1 MKIESIVDIAKRNIQ
16 EWVVTGHFQP
26 GKQIKEEE
34 ISQRLGI
41 SRPPVREAL
50 KMLEA
55 AGLVFRKPRRG
66 VFVPEMTEKDMWE
79 VYTLKATLYE
89 MATDL
94 AMDVISDKEIR
105 KLESYVQKMEICVE
119 KEPFDVLRY
128 QDLHKTFHNSIM
140 AIGGNDRLRTFA
152 SNLHNQVTPFSYKS
166 LKDKN
171 HLHASVRYHRE
182 IVIAMKNKD
191 RSLACRMMKEH
202 VLNALDVL
210 RDMSAQG
217 VETPAHFR
225 PGKAVSASERQ

>member
-1 MKIESIVDIAKRNIQ
+1 MRIESIADIAKRNIQ

-55 AGLVFRKPRRG
+55 AGLVLRKPRRG

-79 VYTLKATLYE
+79 IYTLKATLYE
-89 MATDL
+89 MATGL
-94 AMDVISDKEIR
+94 AMDVVSERDISE
-105 KLESYVQKMEICVE
+105 LESYVRKMEVCVG
-119 KEPFDVLRY
+119 KEPLDVLRY
-128 QDLHKTFHNSIM
+128 QDLHKTFHDSIM
-140 AIGGNDRLRTFA
+140 GIAGNDRLRTFA
-152 SNLHNQVTPFSYKS
+152 LNLHNQVTLFSYKS
-166 LKDKN
+166 LQDKK
-171 HLHASVRYHRE
+171 HLHSSIRYHRD
-182 IVIAMKNKD
+182 IVNAMKQKD
-191 RSLACRMMKEH
+191 TALACRLMKEH

-217 VETPAHFR
+217 SETPADLR
-225 PGKAVSASERQ
+225 PRKAVSASE

>member
-1 MKIESIVDIAKRNIQ
+1 MKIESIADIAKRNIQ

-55 AGLVFRKPRRG
+55 AGLVFRKPRCG

-89 MATDL
+89 MATGL
-94 AMDVISDKEIR
+94 AMDVISEQEIS
-105 KLESYVQKMEICVE
+105 KLETYVKKMEVCVE
-119 KEPFDVLRY
+119 KEPLDVLRY
-128 QDLHKTFHNSIM
+128 QDLHKTFHDSIM
-140 AIGGNDRLRTFA
+140 AIAGNDRLRTFA
-152 SNLHNQVTPFSYKS
+152 SNLHNQVTLFSYKS
-166 LKDKN
+166 LQDNN
-171 HLHASVRYHRE
+171 HLNSSVRYHRE
-182 IVIAMKNKD
+182 IVNAMKQKD
-191 RSLACRMMKEH
+191 RSLACRLMKEH
-202 VLNALDVL
+202 VINALDVL

-217 VETPAHFR
+217 SETPAGLR
-225 PGKAVSASERQ
+225 SGKAASA

>member
-1 MKIESIVDIAKRNIQ
+1 MEIESIADIAKRNIQ

-89 MATDL
+89 MATEL
-94 AMDVISDKEIR
+94 AMDVISEQEIG
-105 KLESYVQKMEICVE
+105 KLETYVKKMEVCVE
-119 KEPFDVLRY
+119 KEPLDVLRY
-128 QDLHKTFHNSIM
+128 QDLHKTFHDSIM
-140 AIGGNDRLRTFA
+140 GIAGNDRLKTFA
-152 SNLHNQVTPFSYKS
+152 SNLHNQVTLFSYKS
-166 LKDKN
+166 LQDKN
-171 HLHASVRYHRE
+171 HLNSSVRYHRD
-182 IVIAMKNKD
+182 IVNAMKNRDKPMAC
-191 RSLACRMMKEH
+191 SLMKEH
-202 VLNALDVL
+202 VINALDVL

-217 VETPAHFR
+217 SETPADL
-225 PGKAVSASERQ
+225 RQGR

>member
-1 MKIESIVDIAKRNIQ
+1 MEIESIADIAKRNIQ

-26 GKQIKEEE
+26 GRQIKEEE

-55 AGLVFRKPRRG
+55 AGLVFRKPRCG
-66 VFVPEMTEKDMWE
+66 VFVPEMTEKDIWE

-89 MATDL
+89 MATGL

-105 KLESYVQKMEICVE
+105 KLESYVQKMEVCVE

-128 QDLHKTFHNSIM
+128 QDLHKAFHNSIM
-140 AIGGNDRLRTFA
+140 GIGGNDRLRTFA

-166 LKDKN
+166 LQDKN
-171 HLHASVRYHRE
+171 HLHSSVRYHRE
-182 IVIAMKNKD
+182 IVNAMKNKD
-191 RSLACRMMKEH
+191 KTLACRMMKEH

-210 RDMSAQG
+210 RDMSA
-217 VETPAHFR
+217 EKSEMPAG
-225 PGKAVSASERQ
+225 PKSGKAASS

>member
-1 MKIESIVDIAKRNIQ
+1 MKIESIADIAKRNIQ
-16 EWVVTGHFQP
+16 EWIVTGQFQP

-50 KMLEA
+50 KMLES
-55 AGLVFRKPRRG
+55 AGLVFRKPRCG

-89 MATDL
+89 MATGL
-94 AMDVISDKEIR
+94 AMDVISEQQIS
-105 KLESYVQKMEICVE
+105 KLESYVKKMEVCVE
-119 KEPFDVLRY
+119 KEPLDVLRY

-140 AIGGNDRLRTFA
+140 VIAGNDRLRTFA
-152 SNLHNQVTPFSYKS
+152 SNLHNQVTLFSYKS
-166 LKDKN
+166 LQDKN
-171 HLHASVRYHRE
+171 HLNFSVRYHGD
-182 IVIAMKNKD
+182 IVNAMKQKD
-191 RSLACRMMKEH
+191 RSLACSLMKEH

-217 VETPAHFR
+217 SETPAGLR
-225 PGKAVSASERQ
+225 PGKAASASG